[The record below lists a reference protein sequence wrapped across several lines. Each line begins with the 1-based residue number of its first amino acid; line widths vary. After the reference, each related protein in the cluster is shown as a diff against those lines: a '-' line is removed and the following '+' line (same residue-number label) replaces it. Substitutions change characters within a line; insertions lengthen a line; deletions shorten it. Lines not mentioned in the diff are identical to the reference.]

1 MSGIGLVFKLA
12 YRLRRHFWLGWS
24 LARWLGLV
32 LILVMVY
39 ELIRWRSLSWQ
50 VILMGSLLLVYGVA
64 LAWASR
70 QGYVRFQA
78 LPETGNP
85 LETETPGLPLG
96 VEEMVPTRASGWFSV
111 EGETQYF
118 LDVEADFETVGTRE
132 HIVLGR
138 VHPSRF
144 LLFGQ
149 WPGYE
154 LGWWY
159 IFFQPAM
166 IQELSLGRL
175 HFGARPQLALRLVY
189 APDAETQET
198 AYLAFDDMV
207 ALRWVWNDLL
217 LDAPADVVVS
227 GSLLLDQDRD

>member
-1 MSGIGLVFKLA
+1 MALSGIGLVFKLA
-12 YRLRRHFWLGWS
+12 YRLRRHFWLGWT

-32 LILVMVY
+32 VILVLLY
-39 ELIRWRSLSWQ
+39 QLIRWRSLSWQ
-50 VILMGSLLLVYGVA
+50 VILVAGLLLAYGLV
-64 LAWASR
+64 LIWASR
-70 QGYVRFQA
+70 QGYVRFEA
-78 LPETGNP
+78 LPDAGNP
-85 LETETPGLPLG
+85 LETEAPDPPLG
-96 VEEMVPTRASGWFSV
+96 VQEMIPARASGWFSV

-159 IFFQPAM
+159 MFVQPAM

-175 HFGARPQLALRLVY
+175 HFGARPQLVIRLVY

-198 AYLAFDDMV
+198 AYLAFDDMA
-207 ALRWVWNDLL
+207 ALRRVWDDLL
-217 LDAPADVVVS
+217 LDAPADVLVS
-227 GSLLLDQDRD
+227 GNPLQDRD

>member
-12 YRLRRHFWLGWS
+12 YYLRRHFWLGWS

-32 LILVMVY
+32 LVVVMLY
-39 ELIRWRSLSWQ
+39 QLIRWRSLSWQ
-50 VILMGSLLLVYGVA
+50 VILMGGLLLIYGLV
-64 LAWASR
+64 LVWASR
-70 QGYVRFQA
+70 QGYVRFAA
-78 LPETGNP
+78 LQEVGNP
-85 LETETPGLPLG
+85 LETEPPGPPLG
-96 VEEMVPTRASGWFSV
+96 VDEMVPTWASGWFSV

-166 IQELSLGRL
+166 LQELSLGHL
-175 HFGARPQLALRLVY
+175 HFGVRPQLAMRLVY

-198 AYLAFDDMV
+198 AYLAFDDMT
-207 ALRWVWNDLL
+207 ALRRVRDDLL
-217 LDAPADVVVS
+217 LDAPADAVVS
-227 GSLLLDQDRD
+227 DSLLQDQDRD